1 MVNIGK
7 LFDKNHLQGTLSVV
21 TVVVSVT
28 AALVLLK
35 VALLSGHF

>member
-1 MVNIGK
+1 MGNLGK

-21 TVVVSVT
+21 TVVASLC

-35 VALLSGHF
+35 VAFLSG